1 MKKLSL
7 YIFLVLMLCNVGF
20 AADAVDCN
28 TLNECLDK
36 GYVQID
42 KILFKEKIDLDIIYV
57 LKKKKNIIHCIVRY
71 ESRISKTR
79 YRGTYCIKP

>member
-7 YIFLVLMLCNVGF
+7 YIFLVLMWFNVGV
-20 AADAVDCN
+20 AEEADCN

-42 KILFKEKIDLDIIYV
+42 KILFKDEGNLDIIYV
-57 LKKKKNIIHCIVRY
+57 LKKKKSIIHCIVNYVR
-71 ESRISKTR
+71 RTSKAR

>member
-7 YIFLVLMLCNVGF
+7 YIFLVLMWCNVGF

-42 KILFKEKIDLDIIYV
+42 KILFKETRDLDIIYV
-57 LKKKKNIIHCIVRY
+57 LKKKKSIVHCIVRY
-71 ESRISKTR
+71 ESRISKAR

>member
-7 YIFLVLMLCNVGF
+7 LYIFLILMFCNVGF
-20 AADAVDCN
+20 AEEADCN

-42 KILFKEKIDLDIIYV
+42 KILFKETRDLDIIYV

-71 ESRISKTR
+71 KSRTSKAR

>member
-7 YIFLVLMLCNVGF
+7 YIFLVLMWFNVGV
-20 AADAVDCN
+20 AEVADCN

-42 KILFKEKIDLDIIYV
+42 KILFKDEGNLDIIYV
-57 LKKKKNIIHCIVRY
+57 LKKKKSIIHCIVSYKSRSYGAIY
-71 ESRISKTR
+71 E
-79 YRGTYCIKP
+79 GTYCVKP

>member
-7 YIFLVLMLCNVGF
+7 YIFLILMFCNVGF
-20 AADAVDCN
+20 AEEADCN

-42 KILFKEKIDLDIIYV
+42 KILFKETRDLDIIYV
-57 LKKKKNIIHCIVRY
+57 LKKKKV
-71 ESRISKTR
+71 
-79 YRGTYCIKP
+79 